1 IDKSPPTARVLNLY
15 KDRSRAEA
23 SIITQLRTG
32 HVGLN
37 APLHCIKVVDSPM
50 CTRCGVPETV
60 SHYLLVCR
68 RFITERSTL

>member
-1 IDKSPPTARVLNLY
+1 DKTPPAARILKLY

-32 HVGLN
+32 HIGLH
-37 APLHCIKVVDSPM
+37 APLYCINIVNCPM
-50 CTRCGVPETV
+50 CLKCGVPKTV

-68 RFITERSTL
+68 RYVAER